1 MSWPPHAPYQAPVA
15 VTCRVLGPAR
25 QPYYRWL
32 DRPVTDAELT
42 EAYRADALFD
52 AHRDDPEFGHR
63 VLLDEARAIGEAMA
77 RADRVADMPGQRPVE
92 RLRQTQGPPKERQ
105 SRATGPR

>member
-1 MSWPPHAPYQAPVA
+1 
-15 VTCRVLGPAR
+15 
-25 QPYYRWL
+25 
-32 DRPVTDAELT
+32 
-42 EAYRADALFD
+42 
-52 AHRDDPEFGHR
+52 
-63 VLLDEARAIGEAMA
+63 MA